1 MLRSFLL
8 LIVAVALPSFLGGCV
23 SAPPL
28 AVGTA
33 PPTAFDNQASTELYV
48 LGPGDLMT
56 VTVFGHFDI
65 VHPDTVLRIDPQ
77 GNLVLPVAGAVPVG
91 GHTLADATVLV
102 EQAFMRYIKQPE
114 VGMSIYQ
121 PRARFMYV
129 LGEVRAPGPI
139 PMELPLNALQALAH
153 AGGVGPYGDREHVV
167 LLRLVDQTLQVHEF
181 NAATPGPEGYVV
193 VQPDDL
199 IFVRQSNG
207 GAWREELVPVLQ
219 SVTPVIGALTNF
231 LLVSEALDD

>member
-1 MLRSFLL
+1 MLRSLL
-8 LIVAVALPSFLGGCV
+8 LLLVALLPFLGSCV

-33 PPTAFDNQASTELYV
+33 PATAFDNRASTELYV

-56 VTVFGHFDI
+56 VTVYGHFDI
-65 VHPDTVLRIDPQ
+65 VHPETVLRIDPQ
-77 GNLVLPVAGAVPVG
+77 GNLVLPLAGAVTIA
-91 GHTLADATVLV
+91 GHTLADATLLV

-129 LGEVRAPGPI
+129 LGEVRTPGPI
-139 PMELPLNALQALAH
+139 PLEMPLNALQALAH
-153 AGGVGPYGDREHVV
+153 AGGVNPYGDREHVV
-167 LLRLVDQTLQVHEF
+167 LLRVVDETLQVHEF

>member
-1 MLRSFLL
+1 MIRSLL
-8 LIVAVALPSFLGGCV
+8 LSLTAVALLPFLGGCV

-28 AVGTA
+28 AVGTT
-33 PPTAFDNQASTELYV
+33 PSTAFNNEAGTESYV

-77 GNLVLPVAGAVPVG
+77 GNLVLPVAGAVAVG
-91 GHTLADATVLV
+91 GHTLVDATLLV

-114 VGMSIYQ
+114 VGMSLHQ

-129 LGEVRAPGPI
+129 LGEVRAPGAI
-139 PMELPLNALQALAH
+139 PLELPLNALQALAH

-167 LLRLVDQTLQVHEF
+167 LLRLVDQNLQVHEF